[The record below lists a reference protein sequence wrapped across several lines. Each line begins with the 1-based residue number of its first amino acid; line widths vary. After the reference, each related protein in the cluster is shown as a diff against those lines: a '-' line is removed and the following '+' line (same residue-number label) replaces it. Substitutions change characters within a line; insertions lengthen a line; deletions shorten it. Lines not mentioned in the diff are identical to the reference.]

1 MEKSFMKEQNATSL
15 LFADLFDKPMQV
27 VFSEKQTSSDGGAIL
42 LEAISKKMHLLD
54 AFIDTI
60 NNTRQQ
66 GKIHHTTEELF
77 RQRLFSIACG
87 YPDAND
93 VKRIEDDPILRML
106 AGLNPE
112 STDQSLGSQPT
123 VSRFENAMDV
133 ETCFQ
138 ISCRLAEQVVHY
150 QAQRR
155 KGKRKPKSI
164 TLDMDPTDDP
174 THGQKVFSFF
184 NTHYDNW
191 CYLPQTIFIRFNDE
205 GEQYLVGVMLRP
217 GNAPATLWAPW
228 VLRRLVEL
236 LQKTWP
242 KIRIRVRLDGGFASP
257 HVFDDLEWLGV
268 EYLINMGKN
277 SRLEALAEPLMEQA
291 RQLARKTGKTARV
304 FGEALYAAHSWHGIE
319 RRVIIKAEVV
329 MAPGREPKDNPR
341 FVITNMRHKPENV
354 YICYRKRGDCENRIK
369 ELLDLQIDR
378 MSCHCFAA
386 NVFRVLLTSAA
397 YMLIQGMRERIQ
409 DPDLRKAQVWT
420 LREKLFKMVARIKIT
435 FRHIRIGLPETFAY
449 LDVFSQLARSLGA
462 CCLGPP

>member
-1 MEKSFMKEQNATSL
+1 MKEQNATPL
-15 LFADLFDKPMQV
+15 LFPDLFDKPVQV
-27 VFSEKQTSSDGGAIL
+27 TFTEKQTSSDGGAIL
-42 LEAISKKMHLLD
+42 LEAISKRMHLLD
-54 AFIDTI
+54 AFTETIDDL
-60 NNTRQQ
+60 RQS
-66 GKIHHTTEELF
+66 GKIDHTLEQLV

-106 AGLNPE
+106 AGLKPDA
-112 STDQSLGSQPT
+112 SDQSMGSQPT
-123 VSRFENAMDV
+123 ISRFENTIDLD
-133 ETCFQ
+133 TCFQ
-138 ISCRLAEQVVHY
+138 IGCRLAEQVVSY

-164 TLDMDPTDDP
+164 TIDMDPTDDP
-174 THGQKVFSFF
+174 THGQQVFSFF

-217 GNAPATLWAPW
+217 GNAPATLWTPW

-236 LQKTWP
+236 LRKTWP
-242 KIRIRVRLDGGFASP
+242 KTRIRVRLDGGFASP
-257 HVFDDLEWLGV
+257 HIFDLLEQLKV

-277 SRLEALAEPLMEQA
+277 SRLEALAEPLMKEA
-291 RQLARKTGKTARV
+291 RELAIETGKTARV
-304 FGEALYAAHSWHGIE
+304 FGEAYYAAHSWHGTE

-329 MAPGREPKDNPR
+329 MALGREPKDNPR

-354 YICYRKRGDCENRIK
+354 YICYRQRGDCENRIK

-378 MSCHCFAA
+378 TSCHCFEA

-409 DPDLRKAQVWT
+409 DADMRKAQVWT
-420 LREKLFKMVARIKIT
+420 LREKLFKVAARIKIT
-435 FRHIRIGLPETFAY
+435 FRHIRLGLSETFAY
-449 LDVFSQLARSLGA
+449 LDVFSQLASSLGA
-462 CCLGPP
+462 CHLGPP

>member
-1 MEKSFMKEQNATSL
+1 MKEQNATPL
-15 LFADLFDKPMQV
+15 LFSDLFDKPVQV
-27 VFSEKQTSSDGGAIL
+27 TFTEKHTSSDGGAIL

-54 AFIDTI
+54 AFTETI
-60 NNTRQQ
+60 NDPRQP
-66 GKIHHTTEELF
+66 GKIDHTVEELV

-106 AGLNPE
+106 AGLNPDA
-112 STDQSLGSQPT
+112 SNQSMGSQPT
-123 VSRFENAMDV
+123 LSRFENTIDLD
-133 ETCFQ
+133 TCFQ
-138 ISCRLAEQVVHY
+138 MGCRLAKQVVSY
-150 QAQRR
+150 QAKQR

-164 TLDMDPTDDP
+164 TIDMDPTDAP
-174 THGQKVFSFF
+174 THGQQVFSFF

-217 GNAPATLWAPW
+217 GNAPATLWTPW

-236 LQKTWP
+236 LRNTWP

-257 HVFDDLEWLGV
+257 HIFDLLEQLSV

-277 SRLEALAEPLMEQA
+277 SRLEALAEPLMKQA
-291 RQLARKTGKTARV
+291 RELARETGQTARV
-304 FGEALYAAHSWHGIE
+304 FGEARYAAHSWHGTE

-329 MAPGREPKDNPR
+329 MASGREPKDNPR

-369 ELLDLQIDR
+369 ELLDLQVDR
-378 MSCHCFAA
+378 TSCHRFEA

-397 YMLIQGMRERIQ
+397 YMLIQGIRERIQ
-409 DPDLRKAQVWT
+409 DTDMRKAQVWT
-420 LREKLFKMVARIKIT
+420 LREKLFKIAARIKIT
-435 FRHIRIGLPETFAY
+435 FRHIRLGLPETFAY
-449 LDVFSQLARSLGA
+449 LDVFRQLACSLGA
-462 CCLGPP
+462 RGVGPP